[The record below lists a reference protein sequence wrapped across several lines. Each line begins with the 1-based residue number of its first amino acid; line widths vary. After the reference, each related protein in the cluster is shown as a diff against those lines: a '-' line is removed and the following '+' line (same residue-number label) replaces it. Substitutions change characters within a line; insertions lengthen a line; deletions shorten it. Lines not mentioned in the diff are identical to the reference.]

1 MDGLTFA
8 SKIIEAVAWPF
19 TVAFLAFKF
28 RDRVGTLL
36 DKLVGLKLPG
46 GIEANF
52 RDEIAAAER
61 IAEQVE
67 LPVSEGQAVASP
79 SPPDPNEVRAN
90 PTGVIMESWIALTR
104 TAEEIATLRG
114 YSRSIASSG
123 LSFNQTGFNTENFGA
138 RGRRDAFQ
146 LLKQNGFLT
155 SEELSLLDDLR
166 VIRNRAAHSADVR
179 PTPEDAER
187 FAAMA
192 NRLEVTWFAR
202 YTNGLPVRE
211 EQEAQM

>member
-8 SKIIEAVAWPF
+8 SKINEAVVWPI
-19 TVAFLAFKF
+19 TVAFLVFKF

-52 RDEIAAAER
+52 RDEIAAAEK

-104 TAEEIATLRG
+104 TAVEIATLRG
-114 YSRSIASSG
+114 YSRSIASPDSPLIKPVLIRRTLAPGAGGTLSG
-123 LSFNQTGFNTENFGA
+123 FS
-138 RGRRDAFQ
+138 
-146 LLKQNGFLT
+146 
-155 SEELSLLDDLR
+155 
-166 VIRNRAAHSADVR
+166 NRMDFSR
-179 PTPEDAER
+179 PR
-187 FAAMA
+187 SC
-192 NRLEVTWFAR
+192 RC
-202 YTNGLPVRE
+202 
-211 EQEAQM
+211 